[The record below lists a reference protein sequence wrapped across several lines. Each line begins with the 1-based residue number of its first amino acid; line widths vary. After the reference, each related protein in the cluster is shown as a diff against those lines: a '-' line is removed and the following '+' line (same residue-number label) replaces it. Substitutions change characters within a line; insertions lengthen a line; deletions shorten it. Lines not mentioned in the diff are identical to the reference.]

1 MSKHDPLLKIRFDG
15 AAVGPGRIS
24 VSHLLSFLDGFNK
37 VLQRTA
43 RVLLGEA
50 DSIREGPTP
59 REIREEVE
67 FALVQLTHGSPA
79 TIIGLDRIK
88 KEQSFPE
95 MDFGFEILEK
105 ALGGLE
111 AVGNGGANGALP
123 PGYDRGVLMAWRGT
137 GSVLGKGINTI
148 QFTLNNREKPLQ
160 TTLTLPYLTQIRER
174 IRGPEINIRT
184 IEGRLLMADFK
195 EAGTRCRIHPSVGDP
210 ILCHFGEEQ
219 KEDVL
224 ENILQYVRVIGEAS
238 EDPGSKKI
246 KSVKIH
252 DIECLADFLSEA
264 TQLPAS
270 SLLMTGSF
278 WESRTIKE
286 LAILQNVPPIEDI
299 SVLFGTWPG
308 EPDDGFE
315 EAIDQLRHGSS
326 DKGSKH
332 E

>member
-1 MSKHDPLLKIRFDG
+1 MNNHDPLLKIRFDG

-24 VSHLLSFLDGFNK
+24 VSHLLNFLDGFNK

-50 DSIREGPTP
+50 NSVREGPAP

-67 FALVQLTHGSPA
+67 LDLVQLTHGSPA
-79 TIIGLDRIK
+79 TIIGLDRSK
-88 KEQSFPE
+88 KELSFPE

-105 ALGGLE
+105 ALAGLE
-111 AVGNGGANGALP
+111 IVGNGEANEAFP

-137 GSVLGKGINTI
+137 GTVLGKGIDTI
-148 QFTLNNREKPLQ
+148 QFTLNNRTEPLRA
-160 TTLTLPYLTQIRER
+160 TLTSSRLVQIRER
-174 IRGPEINIRT
+174 IRGPETNIRT

-195 EAGTRCRIHPSVGDP
+195 EDGTRCRVHPSVGDP
-210 ILCHFGEEQ
+210 VLCHFGEEQ
-219 KEDVL
+219 KEEVL

-246 KSVKIH
+246 KSIQIH

-270 SLLMTGSF
+270 SPLMEGAF
-278 WESRTIKE
+278 WESRTIEE
-286 LAILQNVPPIEDI
+286 LAILQDVQPMEDV

-315 EAIDQLRHGSS
+315 EAIDQLRHGNS
-326 DKGSKH
+326 D
-332 E
+332 

>member
-1 MSKHDPLLKIRFDG
+1 MNKPDPLLKIRFDG

-50 DSIREGPTP
+50 NSVREGPAP

-67 FALVQLTHGSPA
+67 FDLVQLTHGSPA
-79 TIIGLDRIK
+79 TIIGLDRSK
-88 KEQSFPE
+88 KEPSFPE

-105 ALGGLE
+105 ALAGLE
-111 AVGNGGANGALP
+111 VVGSGEANKALP

-137 GSVLGKGINTI
+137 GTVLGKGIDAI
-148 QFTLNNREKPLQ
+148 QFTLNNRTEPLRA
-160 TTLTLPYLTQIRER
+160 TLTLPHLAQIRER

-195 EAGTRCRIHPSVGDP
+195 EDGTRCRIHPSVGDP
-210 ILCHFGEEQ
+210 VLCHFGEDQ
-219 KEDVL
+219 KEEVL

-246 KSVKIH
+246 NSIQIH

-270 SLLMTGSF
+270 SLLMEEAF
-278 WESRTIKE
+278 WESRTIEE
-286 LAILQNVPPIEDI
+286 LAILQDVQPMEDV

-315 EAIDQLRHGSS
+315 EAIDQLRHGNS
-326 DKGSKH
+326 DKVGKQ
-332 E
+332 